1 MDRIP
6 ALHTDSPS
14 VRKLP
19 CLALGTNMRCSRGV
33 GSLLSLAIRG
43 SRDVAQRSSRRP
55 DWISHEA
62 SCRDREANHRLRH
75 RGGRVLISSFPSA
88 RMRTST
94 ADTTES
100 AVRFGMRCSPIGT
113 TTPSYECGSAAIP
126 RPRSA
131 SRLTSGRAA
140 RSRSASAKCSPAALG
155 GRGVLCMGSV
165 LPSQGLGFGV
175 HAPPGPPPRVEE
187 ISTHCVPVDWQ

>member
-155 GRGVLCMGSV
+155 GRVCCAWAASFPVKASGSV
-165 LPSQGLGFGV
+165 F
-175 HAPPGPPPRVEE
+175 
-187 ISTHCVPVDWQ
+187 THHRGRLLEWRKFRPTAFP

>member
-140 RSRSASAKCSPAALG
+140 RSRSESAKCSPRRWVVVVCCAWVG
-155 GRGVLCMGSV
+155 F
-165 LPSQGLGFGV
+165 LPSQG
-175 HAPPGPPPRVEE
+175 PGSVF
-187 ISTHCVPVDWQ
+187 THHRARLFEWRKFRPTAFP